1 MFNKSAVHRNK
12 SPELPLAYPGA
23 PLDSESTRQPPL
35 PGTSYTPYS
44 ENPAQSEPAYKP
56 YAEKPVDDS
65 PYEPYK
71 DI

>member
-1 MFNKSAVHRNK
+1 MFNKSAIDRNK

-23 PLDSESTRQPPL
+23 SPDSESTGQPPL
-35 PGTSYTPYS
+35 PGTSYKPYS
-44 ENPAQSEPAYKP
+44 EDPAQPEPAYKP
-56 YAEKPVDDS
+56 YAEKPVEES